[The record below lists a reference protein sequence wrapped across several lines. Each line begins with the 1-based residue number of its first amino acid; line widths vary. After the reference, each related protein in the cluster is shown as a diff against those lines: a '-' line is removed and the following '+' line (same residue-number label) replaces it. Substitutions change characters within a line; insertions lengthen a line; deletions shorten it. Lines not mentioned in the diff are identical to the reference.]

1 MKINIKFIP
10 FLALFVAVIM
20 ASKYQPLKT
29 GNPGSLFSSAG
40 FKMGV
45 ALYSFNHHSF
55 KKSLDM
61 ADGCGV
67 KYVEGFSFHKL
78 GEGFGDITMDGLDK
92 KSIALM
98 KKMLREKYL
107 VMASMY
113 AGGSDNLE
121 GWKKYFELAHE
132 LNLQY
137 LVCEPGRRQWD
148 MIDSLAGVYHIK
160 IAIHDH
166 VKPSPYWHPDSVLA
180 IAKGH
185 PNIGA
190 CADIGHWT
198 NSGLDPVKCLKI
210 LDGHIIGMHLKDV
223 DQAHNDV
230 IPGNG
235 IIDFAGIV
243 KELKRQHFN
252 GIIEVECEHNM
263 DNNVKDVKAAVDYV
277 NQIAAR

>member
-1 MKINIKFIP
+1 MKRHIKFIP
-10 FLALFVAVIM
+10 LLILFPVVIM
-20 ASKYQPLKT
+20 AFQYLPAIHK
-29 GNPGSLFSSAG
+29 PGDPFSSAG

-45 ALYSFNHHSF
+45 ALYSFNQHSF

-61 ADGCGV
+61 ADSCGV

-78 GEGFGDITMDGLDK
+78 GEGFGNITMDGLDK
-92 KSIALM
+92 NSIPVM
-98 KKMLREKYL
+98 KAMLRKKQL
-107 VMASMY
+107 IMASMY
-113 AGGSDNLE
+113 AGGADNVE
-121 GWKKYFELAHE
+121 GWKKYFDLARE

-137 LVCEPGRRQWD
+137 IVCEPGRRQWD

-166 VKPSPYWHPDSVLA
+166 VQPSPYWHPDSVLA

-210 LDGHIIGMHLKDV
+210 LDGHIIGLHLKDV
-223 DQAHNDV
+223 DKAHNDV

-235 IIDFAGIV
+235 IIDFEGIV
-243 KELKRQHFN
+243 KELKRQHFK

-263 DNNVKDVKAAVDYV
+263 DNNMKDVKAAVDYV
-277 NQIAAR
+277 NKIAVR

>member
-1 MKINIKFIP
+1 
-10 FLALFVAVIM
+10 M
-20 ASKYQPLKT
+20 AFKYQPVKT
-29 GNPGSLFSSAG
+29 NTPGPFSSAG

-61 ADGCGV
+61 ADSCGV

-92 KSIALM
+92 KSIAIM
-98 KKMLREKYL
+98 KTMLREKHL
-107 VMASMY
+107 MMASMY
-113 AGGSDNLE
+113 AGGADNLE

-137 LVCEPGRRQWD
+137 LVCEPGKKQWD

-160 IAIHDH
+160 IAVHDH

-180 IAKGH
+180 IVKGH

-198 NSGLDPVKCLKI
+198 NSGLDAVQCLKI
-210 LDGHIIGMHLKDV
+210 LEGHIIGLHLKDV
-223 DQAHNDV
+223 DRAHHDV

-243 KELKRQHFN
+243 KELKRQHFK
-252 GIIEVECEHNM
+252 GYIEVECEHNM
-263 DNNVKDVKAAVDYV
+263 DNNVTDVKAAVDYV

>member
-1 MKINIKFIP
+1 MKRNIKLIP
-10 FLALFVAVIM
+10 FLVLFAAAIM
-20 ASKYQPLKT
+20 GFSFQSATT
-29 GNPGSLFSSAG
+29 GKPGYPFAAAG

-45 ALYSFNHHSF
+45 ALYSFNHYSF

-61 ADGCGV
+61 ADSCGV
-67 KYVEGFSFHKL
+67 KYIEGFSFHKL
-78 GEGFGDITMDGLDK
+78 GEGFGNITMDGLDK

-98 KKMLREKYL
+98 KSMLLKKHL

-113 AGGSDNLE
+113 AGGADNLE
-121 GWKKYFELAHE
+121 GWKRYFELARE
-132 LNLQY
+132 LHLQY
-137 LVCEPGRRQWD
+137 LVCEPGRKQWD
-148 MIDSLAGVYHIK
+148 MIDSLAGIYHIK

-190 CADIGHWT
+190 CADIGHWV

-210 LDGHIIGMHLKDV
+210 LDGHIISLHLKDV
-223 DQAHNDV
+223 DQANNDV
-230 IPGNG
+230 VPGTG
-235 IIDFAGIV
+235 IIDFAGLV
-243 KELKRQHFN
+243 HELKRQHFN

-263 DNNVKDVKAAVDYV
+263 DNNTKDVKAAVDYV
-277 NQIAAR
+277 KQIAAK

>member
-1 MKINIKFIP
+1 MKRNIKFVP
-10 FLALFVAVIM
+10 FLVLLAAAVM
-20 ASKYQPLKT
+20 AFRAQPITAGKP
-29 GNPGSLFSSAG
+29 GNPFASAG

-45 ALYSFNHHSF
+45 ALYSFNHYSF
-55 KKSLDM
+55 KKSLDL
-61 ADGCGV
+61 ADSCGV

-92 KSIALM
+92 TNIALM
-98 KKMLREKYL
+98 KTMLLKKHL

-113 AGGSDNLE
+113 AGGANSLA
-121 GWKKYFELAHE
+121 GWKKYFELARE
-132 LNLQY
+132 LHLQY
-137 LVCEPGRRQWD
+137 LVCEPGRRQWN

-166 VKPSPYWHPDSVLA
+166 VRPSPYWHPDSVLA

-190 CADIGHWT
+190 CADIGHWA

-210 LDGHIIGMHLKDV
+210 LDGHIISLHLKDV
-223 DQAHNDV
+223 DQANNDV
-230 IPGNG
+230 VPGKG

-252 GIIEVECEHNM
+252 GIIDVECEHNM
-263 DNNVKDVKAAVDYV
+263 DNNVQDVKAAVDYV
-277 NQIAAR
+277 NQVAAK